1 MKKLLILLSCF
12 LIIGCSS
19 GSNQTTYE
27 QRIKNQE
34 ANKARTLKAENKI
47 KNWVSDQENELRE
60 NEKQEVISLVQKAK
74 ETCEIF
80 GYKMGS
86 EKFAD
91 CAKEIY
97 LKETEINPSTTTQTI
112 IVKNENS
119 GAQVLAD
126 ELKRKRKQEAFDDLL
141 GISQGLL
148 SGKGILESFGGTTSS
163 SSGSKTTC
171 FKTGQEKIGFGKSC
185 RYSCVGSLYTM
196 MVGSM
201 EQCPLSVK
209 R

>member
-19 GSNQTTYE
+19 GSNQTTDE
-27 QRIKNQE
+27 QRVKNQE

-47 KNWVSDQENELRE
+47 KNWVSDQEHELNQ

-74 ETCEIF
+74 DTCEMF
-80 GYKMGS
+80 GYKWGS

-97 LKETEINPSTTTQTI
+97 LKETQPKSTETTKTI
-112 IVKNENS
+112 IVQNDNS

-126 ELKRKRKQEAFDDLL
+126 ELKRQRKQQAFDELL

-148 SGKGILESFGGTTSS
+148 SGKSVGEALSGTSGSS
-163 SSGSKTTC
+163 SSSISC
-171 FKTGQEKIGFGKSC
+171 FKTNERTSGTNKICSYNC
-185 RYSCVGSLYTM
+185 MGSEVTRNIR
-196 MVGSM
+196 ST
-201 EQCPLSVK
+201 QICPMSIK
-209 R
+209 N

>member
-1 MKKLLILLSCF
+1 MLFNVS
-12 LIIGCSS
+12 CSS
-19 GSNQTTYE
+19 SNQPTYE
-27 QRIKNQE
+27 QKVKGQE
-34 ANKARTLKAENKI
+34 LSISMAKKADKKI
-47 KNWVSDQENELRE
+47 QKSLEQKKIEL
-60 NEKQEVISLVQKAK
+60 NKQEIQEVRSLAEKAK
-74 ETCEIF
+74 NTCKLF

-97 LKETEINPSTTTQTI
+97 LKETQTKTASTTKTI
-112 IVKNENS
+112 IVKNDNS

-126 ELKRKRKQEAFDDLL
+126 ELKRQRRQEAFDELL

-148 SGKGILESFGGTTSS
+148 SGKSLTETLGGTTSS
-163 SSGSKTTC
+163 SSSPKTTC
-171 FKTGQEKIGFGKSC
+171 FKKGEEKIGFGKSC

-201 EQCPLSVK
+201 EQCPLTVEK
-209 R
+209 